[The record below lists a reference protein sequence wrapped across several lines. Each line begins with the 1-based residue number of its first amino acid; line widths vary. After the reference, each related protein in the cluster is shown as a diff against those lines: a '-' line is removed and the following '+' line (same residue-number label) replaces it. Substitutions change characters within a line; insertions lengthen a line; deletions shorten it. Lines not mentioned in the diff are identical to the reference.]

1 MFEAFLSHA
10 ADQPYVP
17 EPIDEGNAV
26 VEFLTSTQAILGV
39 VAVLVA
45 LVLLMW
51 SLWTSRREAREMSKE
66 REEKG

>member
-1 MFEAFLSHA
+1 MFEASLSHA

-17 EPIDEGNAV
+17 KPTDEGNAV
-26 VEFLTSTQAILGV
+26 VDFLTSTQAILGV

-45 LVLLMW
+45 LALLMS
-51 SLWTSRREAREMSKE
+51 SLWTSRREARQKSKE